1 MPTAENRIFCSLE
14 GDGEIVVTDN
24 GDPTCLITFSE
35 PSRPAFNGLF
45 LAIVK
50 AKRDGNKP
58 LRLTIEADVFEKA
71 TVDIEIDH
79 E

>member
-1 MPTAENRIFCSLE
+1 MSRGL
-14 GDGEIVVTDN
+14 GDVYK
-24 GDPTCLITFSE
+24 
-35 PSRPAFNGLF
+35 RQ
-45 LAIVK
+45 AIVK

-58 LRLTIEADVFEKA
+58 LRLTIEADGLEKA